1 MKLTKFRI
9 NMLKYGGSRQVSE
22 SEIKSEQDES
32 KVVEIEAE
40 FVTEAYCMAMRR
52 YGVDGWTPI
61 SYDVI

>member
-1 MKLTKFRI
+1 
-9 NMLKYGGSRQVSE
+9 MLKYGGSRQVSE